1 MDWDPSLGE
10 AQPVLIRNRPSAFEE
25 AVFVTAAVAY
35 GVAARTMRA
44 FPRDSLKC
52 ILLLG
57 VAFNSAGKSSA
68 WACLRQPECSPP
80 SATLSTQ
87 TYCNNISTSN
97 FNSN

>member
-1 MDWDPSLGE
+1 MDTELGRHQLSIAGGFHTDWDPSLGE

-25 AVFVTAAVAY
+25 AVFVTAAVAS

-57 VAFNSAGKSSA
+57 VAFNSAGKRSLP
-68 WACLRQPECSPP
+68 WHC
-80 SATLSTQ
+80 
-87 TYCNNISTSN
+87 
-97 FNSN
+97 